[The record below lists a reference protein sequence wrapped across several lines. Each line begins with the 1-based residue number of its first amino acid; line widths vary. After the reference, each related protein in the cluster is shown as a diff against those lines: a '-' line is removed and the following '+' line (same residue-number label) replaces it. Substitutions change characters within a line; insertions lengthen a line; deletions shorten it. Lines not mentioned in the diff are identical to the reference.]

1 MPSWAKVVLVG
12 EIQPGEDIGES
23 VRSVG
28 SLTPTAPEVDHLQSE
43 QVKPSMIFN
52 DKVSKYSAM
61 FVYSKSDINMK
72 RTFSPPT

>member
-28 SLTPTAPEVDHLQSE
+28 SLTPTAPEVDHLKSE
-43 QVKPSMIFN
+43 T
-52 DKVSKYSAM
+52 
-61 FVYSKSDINMK
+61 VY
-72 RTFSPPT
+72 R